1 METKPTSAAIK
12 GVILSL
18 VLIVFS
24 LVTIYT
30 DQMQN
35 RALGIIPIV
44 ILLGGVIWGCVTY
57 SKQMDHNVTFGNIFA
72 HGFKMTAAVIAIMAI
87 YTLLLFLVINP
98 GLKEVSLEQARAEME
113 KQANLS
119 DSDREN
125 AIQMTERLFLPI
137 TIGSIII
144 IYGLVGCIAALI
156 GGAVSKKNPNPTPFN
171 R

>member
-119 DSDREN
+119 ESDREN

-137 TIGSIII
+137 TIGSIIV